1 MNINRVFYSLQGE
14 GIHTGLPMNFIRLQG
29 CNLYPDF
36 CCNYCDTKLAQAPVT
51 RKSIDLDIE
60 SILEVSR
67 EQRRKS
73 DCNVC
78 WWYCIT
84 GGEPLF
90 QLEELGELVKE
101 IKGRDANTYRIEIET
116 NGTLPPPNW
125 FSVID
130 SWVVDVKGPSA
141 GKASCKVRFNEWLPY
156 LRRCDQVKF
165 VVGNLLDLEFV
176 QKILSEIYFP
186 SHILISPIF
195 LPNIAFLPEAINF
208 VKRYNLR
215 LSPQYHRFI
224 GVE

>member
-1 MNINRVFYSLQGE
+1 MRVFEIFHSVQGE
-14 GIHTGLPMNFIRLQG
+14 GIHTGLPMNFIRLAG
-29 CNLYPDF
+29 CNLYPDA
-36 CCNYCDTKLAQAPVT
+36 CCKYCDTKLAQNSNGGTELSVN
-51 RKSIDLDIE
+51 E
-60 SILEVSR
+60 ILSQVSEVR
-67 EQRRKS
+67 LG
-73 DCNVC
+73 NVC

-84 GGEPLF
+84 GGEPLL

-101 IKGRDANTYRIEIET
+101 IKGRDANTYKIEIET

-141 GKASCKVRFNEWLPY
+141 GKASCKGKFNEWFPY
-156 LRRCDQVKF
+156 LRKCDQVKF

-176 QKILSEIYFP
+176 QKILSEVYFP